1 MATRAT
7 SDGNGPSAARSHP
20 AAFSVHPGGIEGRSP
35 ADGGAHRNRRHH
47 RSMLHGIQVVPFARF
62 LWLALATATPAL
74 AQDLAVQVRAQLE
87 QAEAATV
94 ADAFARAP
102 ALADLA
108 PEQNADA
115 FRDVVVKQAKE
126 VGPKARLLAALALR
140 DLKADTTYGKDL
152 LDLLKPVAGGEAE
165 DQRTA
170 ALVVLGDERLFNTRV
185 LPDVQKL
192 VDGVAKDELQPPKV
206 RIEAALALYGVG
218 TNAQRV
224 TAKTV
229 LEQFL
234 QSSDRDLQQRGALAL
249 AEMNIEGGP
258 AWAILRDIQDQPT
271 DMGRRARLYLQREE
285 QRREFSQMLARVV
298 EKSRGE
304 QKPGDGG
311 AYALLDELKQRIRAL
326 HVRGSEVSDDEL
338 MEYAAKGMLSG
349 LDPHSTYFTSEEFQ
363 KFFFDLNRE
372 YGGIGAF
379 VNFDQ
384 DGDFSIVRPIYS
396 GPAYKA
402 GMKSGDKI
410 LEIDGWETAGHT
422 TDEIIT
428 RLKGRPETSVSLKV
442 FRPGFQ
448 KPEELTVVRRQISVP
463 AINWA
468 MVPGDIG
475 YVELI
480 NFSQNISEELRKALT
495 DLEQRGAKGIVL
507 DVRNNTGGFLQEA
520 RTIVEQFVAGKKL
533 VVYTEGPA
541 EPRRNYYTSD
551 RNRKVCELPVAV
563 LTNNFSASA
572 SEITAGALQDL
583 KRATVIGERSFG
595 KGSVQNILDLDSD
608 PAEDFEDLNK
618 DRVWQ
623 DGEPYEDRNKNGKYD
638 PGAHIKLTIAKYYL
652 PSGRCPHR
660 EFDKDGRI
668 VDPGWGV
675 TPDKVLDLLENKP
688 EDAWKN
694 SAVLAL
700 LKKGVFREYVKKQ
713 LAQNEAILRELAEGD
728 GGDPKRYPDFAAFY
742 AGLDTK
748 LSEDDVR
755 RWLRYE
761 VRDQVSD
768 LRGAV
773 YPGQRALGDPQEDA
787 QVQEAV
793 RTILTTLGQDI
804 RAIPAYQ
811 NVLKIKFDEAKTDG
825 AAAAGDAKK

>member
-1 MATRAT
+1 
-7 SDGNGPSAARSHP
+7 
-20 AAFSVHPGGIEGRSP
+20 
-35 ADGGAHRNRRHH
+35 
-47 RSMLHGIQVVPFARF
+47 MLHGTLVAPFARP
-62 LWLALATATPAL
+62 LWFAVAAALAQPAL

-87 QAEAATV
+87 QAQAAAVAEAFV
-94 ADAFARAP
+94 LAP
-102 ALADLA
+102 QLADLA
-108 PEQNADA
+108 PEQNVDA
-115 FRDVVVKQAKE
+115 FRDVAVKAAKE
-126 VGPKARLLAALALR
+126 LGEKARLCAALALR
-140 DLKADTTYGKDL
+140 DLKSDATYGKDL
-152 LDLLKPVAGGEAE
+152 FELLKPVVAAEGE
-165 DQRTA
+165 DLRTA
-170 ALVVLGDERLFNTRV
+170 ALVVLGDQRLFNTRV
-185 LPDVQKL
+185 QPDVQKL

-206 RIEAALALYGVG
+206 RIEAALALYAVG

-224 TAKTV
+224 TAKNV

-258 AWAILRDIQDQPT
+258 AWSILRDIQDQPT
-271 DMGRRARLYLQREE
+271 DAGRRAKLYLQREE

-298 EKSRGE
+298 EKNRSE
-304 QKPGDGG
+304 QKPGEGG
-311 AYALLDELKQRIRAL
+311 EYALLTELKQRIRAL
-326 HVRGSEVSDDEL
+326 HVRGSEVTDDEL
-338 MEYAAKGMLSG
+338 MEFAAKGMLSG

-410 LEIDGWETAGHT
+410 LEIDGWETSGHT
-422 TDEIIT
+422 TDEIIG
-428 RLKGRPETSVSLKV
+428 RLKGRPETSVTLKV

-448 KPEELTVVRRQISVP
+448 KPEDMTIVRRQISVP
-463 AINWA
+463 AVNWA
-468 MVPGDIG
+468 MIPGDIG

-480 NFSQNISEELRKALT
+480 NFSQNISEELRKALA

-520 RTIVEQFVAGKKL
+520 RSIVELFVKGKNL

-541 EPRRNYYTSD
+541 EPRRNYSTSD
-551 RNRKVCELPVAV
+551 RNRKVCELPLVV

-583 KRATVIGERSFG
+583 KRATVVGERSFG

-668 VDPGWGV
+668 VNPAWGV
-675 TPDKVLDLLENKP
+675 MPDKALDLLENKP

-694 SAVLAL
+694 SAVFAL
-700 LKKGVFREYVKKQ
+700 LKKGVFRDYVKKH
-713 LAQNEAILRELAEGD
+713 LTANEALFRELAEGD
-728 GGDPKRYPDFAAFY
+728 GGDVGRYPDFAAFY
-742 AGLDTK
+742 QGLDTK

-773 YPGQRALGDPQEDA
+773 YPGQRATGDPQEDA
-787 QVQEAV
+787 QLQEAV
-793 RTILTTLGQDI
+793 RTILGGLGQDI
-804 RAIPAYQ
+804 RQVAAYQ
-811 NVLKIKFDEAKTDG
+811 GVLKIKFDEAKKDGDGKPDG
-825 AAAAGDAKK
+825 AATAGGDAKK

>member
-1 MATRAT
+1 MVQGHPVFSPVR
-7 SDGNGPSAARSHP
+7 SLWFAAV
-20 AAFSVHPGGIEGRSP
+20 AA
-35 ADGGAHRNRRHH
+35 
-47 RSMLHGIQVVPFARF
+47 
-62 LWLALATATPAL
+62 ALAPAL
-74 AQDLAVQVRAQLE
+74 AAQELAALVRVQLE
-87 QAEAATV
+87 QADAVGV
-94 ADAFARAP
+94 AEVFALAP
-102 ALADLA
+102 KVADLA

-115 FRDVVVKQAKE
+115 FRDAAVKAARE
-126 VGPKARLLAALALR
+126 LGPKAKLCAALALR
-140 DLKADTTYGKDL
+140 DLKNDATYGKDL
-152 LDLLKPVAGGEAE
+152 LELLKPVAGGDAE
-165 DQRTA
+165 ELRA
-170 ALVVLGDERLFNTRV
+170 AAMVVLGDDRLFNTRV

-192 VDGVAKDELQPPKV
+192 VDGIAKDELQPPRL
-206 RIEAALALYGVG
+206 RIEAALALYGIG

-224 TAKTV
+224 TAKAV

-234 QSSDRDLQQRGALAL
+234 QSTDRDLQQRGALAL
-249 AEMNIEGGP
+249 AELNIEGGP
-258 AWAILRDIQDQPT
+258 AWDVLRDIKDQPT
-271 DMGRRARLYLQREE
+271 DVGRRARLYLQREE

-298 EKSRGE
+298 EKGRGE
-304 QKPGDGG
+304 KKGG
-311 AYALLDELKQRIRAL
+311 EAVGEYALLDELKQRIRAA
-326 HVRGSEVSDDEL
+326 HVRGSEVTDAEL

-349 LDPHSTYFTSEEFQ
+349 LDPHSTFFTSEEFQ
-363 KFFFDLNRE
+363 RFFFDLNRE

-396 GPAYKA
+396 GPAYKV
-402 GMKSGDKI
+402 GMRSGDKI
-410 LEIDGWETAGHT
+410 LEIDGWETSGHT

-428 RLKGRPETSVSLKV
+428 RLKGRPETSVTLKV

-448 KPEELTVVRRQISVP
+448 KPEELTIVRRQISVP
-463 AINWA
+463 AVNWA

-480 NFSQNISEELRKALT
+480 NFSQNISEELRKALN

-520 RTIVEQFVAGKKL
+520 RSIVEQFVAGKKL

-541 EPRRNYYTSD
+541 EPRRNYFTAD
-551 RNRKVCELPVAV
+551 RNRKVCDLPLVV

-583 KRATVIGERSFG
+583 KRAVVVGERSFG
-595 KGSVQNILDLDSD
+595 KGSVQNILDLDSE
-608 PAEDFEDLNK
+608 PAEEFEDLNK

-623 DGEPYEDRNKNGKYD
+623 DGEPYDDRNKNGKYD

-694 SAVLAL
+694 SAVFAL
-700 LKKGVFREYVKKQ
+700 LKKGVFRDYVRKHIGQ
-713 LAQNEAILRELAEGD
+713 HEALFRELAEGD
-728 GGDPKRYPDFAAFY
+728 GGDPNRYPDFAAFY
-742 AGLDTK
+742 AGLDSK
-748 LSEDDVR
+748 LSQDDVR

-773 YPGQRALGDPQEDA
+773 YPGQRATGDPQEDA
-787 QVQEAV
+787 QLQEAV
-793 RTILTTLGQDI
+793 RTILQQLGQDI
-804 RAIPAYQ
+804 RAVPAFQ
-811 NVLKIKFDEAKTDG
+811 NVLKIKFDEAPKDTDK
-825 AAAAGDAKK
+825 AAAKATPPADAKK

>member
-1 MATRAT
+1 MATRGT
-7 SDGNGPSAARSHP
+7 SDGNGPSAARALP
-20 AAFSVHPGGIEGRSP
+20 AAISVHPGGTEGRSP
-35 ADGGAHRNRRHH
+35 ADGDAHRNRRLH

-165 DQRTA
+165 DARVA

-271 DMGRRARLYLQREE
+271 DMGRRAKLYLQREE

-304 QKPGDGG
+304 QKPGDAG

-326 HVRGSEVSDDEL
+326 HVRGSEVTDEEL

-349 LDPHSTYFTSEEFQ
+349 LDPHSTFFTSEEFQ

-422 TDEIIT
+422 TDEIIA

-608 PAEDFEDLNK
+608 PAEDFEDLDK

-623 DGEPYEDRNKNGKYD
+623 EGEPYEDRNKNGKYD

-713 LAQNEAILRELAEGD
+713 LAQNEALFRELAEGD

-787 QVQEAV
+787 QLQEAV
-793 RTILTTLGQDI
+793 RTILSTLGQDI

-825 AAAAGDAKK
+825 GAAASDAKK

>member
-1 MATRAT
+1 MPHIRRQRPV
-7 SDGNGPSAARSHP
+7 GAAVSP
-20 AAFSVHPGGIEGRSP
+20 AAISVHPGGTEGRSL
-35 ADGGAHRNRRHH
+35 AVGFALRNRRFH
-47 RSMLHGIQVVPFARF
+47 RSMLHGIQVVPFARI
-62 LWLALATATPAL
+62 LWLALAASTPAF
-74 AQDLAVQVRAQLE
+74 AQDLDVQVRARLE

-102 ALADLA
+102 ELADLA

-126 VGPKARLLAALALR
+126 VGPKARLAAALALR
-140 DLKADTTYGKDL
+140 DLKADATYGKDL
-152 LDLLKPVAGGEAE
+152 LDLLKPVAGGEGE
-165 DQRTA
+165 DLRIA
-170 ALVVLGDERLFNTRV
+170 AMVVLGDERLFNTRV

-192 VDGVAKDELQPPKV
+192 VDGIAKDELQPPKV

-224 TAKTV
+224 TAKNV

-249 AEMNIEGGP
+249 AEINIEGGP

-271 DMGRRARLYLQREE
+271 DMGRRAKLYLQREE

-298 EKSRGE
+298 EKARSE
-304 QKPGDGG
+304 TKPGDGG

-349 LDPHSTYFTSEEFQ
+349 LDPHSTFFTSEEFQ

-608 PAEDFEDLNK
+608 PAEEFEDLSK

-623 DGEPYEDRNKNGKYD
+623 EGEPYEDRNKNGKYD

-700 LKKGVFREYVKKQ
+700 LKKGAFREYVKKQ
-713 LAQNEAILRELAEGD
+713 LAENEALFRELAEGD
-728 GGDPKRYPDFAAFY
+728 GGETKRYPGFAAFY

-787 QVQEAV
+787 QLQEAV
-793 RTILTTLGQDI
+793 RTILTALGQDI

-811 NVLKIKFDEAKTDG
+811 NVLKIKFDEAKKDEKG
-825 AAAAGDAKK
+825 GAAAGDAKK

>member
-1 MATRAT
+1 M
-7 SDGNGPSAARSHP
+7 
-20 AAFSVHPGGIEGRSP
+20 
-35 ADGGAHRNRRHH
+35 HH
-47 RSMLHGIQVVPFARF
+47 GTKVVPFVRLSALLF
-62 LWLALATATPAL
+62 AAVAAHPLA

-94 ADAFARAP
+94 AELFAQAP

-115 FRDVVVKQAKE
+115 FRDAVVAQAKE
-126 VGPKARLLAALALR
+126 LGPKARLAAALALR

-152 LDLLKPVAGGEAE
+152 LDLLKPVVAADAE
-165 DQRTA
+165 DLRIG

-185 LPDVQKL
+185 IPDVQKL
-192 VDGVAKDELQPPKV
+192 VDGIAKDELQAPKV

-224 TAKTV
+224 TAKQT

-234 QSSDRDLQQRGALAL
+234 QSTDRDLRERGALAL

-258 AWAILRDIQDQPT
+258 AWDILRDIQDQPS
-271 DMGRRARLYLQREE
+271 DVGRRAKLYVQREE
-285 QRREFSQMLARVV
+285 QRREFTQMLARVV

-304 QKPGDGG
+304 QKPGEGG
-311 AYALLDELKQRIRAL
+311 GEYALLEELKQRIRAL
-326 HVRGSEVSDDEL
+326 HVRGSEVTDDEL

-422 TDEIIT
+422 TDEIIA

-442 FRPGFQ
+442 FRPGLQ
-448 KPEELTVVRRQISVP
+448 KPEELTITRRQISVP
-463 AINWA
+463 AVNWA

-475 YVELI
+475 YIELI

-495 DLEQRGAKGIVL
+495 DLEKRGAKGIVL

-520 RTIVEQFVAGKKL
+520 RSIVEQFVAGKKL

-541 EPRRNYYTSD
+541 EPRRNYYTAD
-551 RNRKVCELPVAV
+551 RDRKVCELPVAV

-608 PAEDFEDLNK
+608 PAEEFEDLNR

-623 DGEPYEDRNKNGKYD
+623 EGEPYEDRNKNGKYD

-694 SAVLAL
+694 SAVLAI
-700 LKKGVFREYVKKQ
+700 LKKGAFREYVKKHLGQ
-713 LAQNEAILRELAEGD
+713 HEALFRELAEGD
-728 GGDPKRYPDFAAFY
+728 GGSTARYPDFAAFY
-742 AGLDTK
+742 ASLETK

-761 VRDQVSD
+761 VRDQISD

-787 QVQEAV
+787 QLQEAV
-793 RTILTTLGQDI
+793 RTLLTERGEDI
-804 RAIPAYQ
+804 RAIAAYQ
-811 NVLKIKFDEAKTDG
+811 GVLKIKFDEAKKD
-825 AAAAGDAKK
+825 GDAKK